1 MKFTKESLHQLIVEE
16 IEAYLNENET
26 ATDAEAYADE
36 FGEYDQEA
44 LIEADKWIDQLEEM
58 AIKAFTSL
66 ASKLL
71 EKNAELLKTPEGAKT
86 LATRI
91 MSKATPTGQAILSS
105 PEVDKIRKFIYF
117 SEKPRLIRADM
128 ENFQDEQI
136 YLRKTLRSLLGNIRT
151 SIQLPGLIRLH
162 QDLYPS
168 EAPEGEEPDLAP
180 EPAPG
185 SLKGQEPPPSLEFP
199 AEEVDAALED
209 FLQTDEYVPLTPTV
223 LLSPKVMQKIAQ
235 RK

>member
-44 LIEADKWIDQLEEM
+44 LIEADKWIDELEEM
-58 AIKAFTSL
+58 SIKAFTRL
-66 ASKLL
+66 APKIL
-71 EKNAELLKTPEGAKT
+71 EKNAELLKSPEGAKT
-86 LATRI
+86 LAARM

-117 SEKPRLIRADM
+117 SDKPPLIRADM
-128 ENFQDEQI
+128 KNFQDEQA

-151 SIQLPGLIRLH
+151 SIQLPGLIQLH

-168 EAPEGEEPDLAP
+168 EAPEGEDFDLDP
-180 EPAPG
+180 EPLQGKPYNPDA
-185 SLKGQEPPPSLEFP
+185 PPSLEFP
-199 AEEVDAALED
+199 TGEVDAVLED
-209 FLQTDEYVPLTPTV
+209 FLQTDEYTPLARTE
-223 LLSPKVMQKIAQ
+223 LLSPETMHKIAQ